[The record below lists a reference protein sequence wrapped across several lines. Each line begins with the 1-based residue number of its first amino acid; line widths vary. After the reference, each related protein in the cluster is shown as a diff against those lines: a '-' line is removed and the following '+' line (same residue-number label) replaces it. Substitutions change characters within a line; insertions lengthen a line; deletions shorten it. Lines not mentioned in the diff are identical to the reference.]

1 MKVYQNV
8 ALVNHIYYDKIYM
21 VESVRKIIKQF
32 QRKNWQVEVQYSTCA
47 TDNQI
52 NYSALILAYTE
63 E

>member
-8 ALVNHIYYDKIYM
+8 AWVTHTYYDKIDM
-21 VESVRKIIKQF
+21 AKS
-32 QRKNWQVEVQYSTCA
+32 EVQYSTCA

-52 NYSALILAYTE
+52 VYSALILAYTE

>member
-8 ALVNHIYYDKIYM
+8 A
-21 VESVRKIIKQF
+21 
-32 QRKNWQVEVQYSTCA
+32 EVQYSTCA